1 MNYIS
6 TRYNFTYTKINYVQ
20 DIKRKKGDLDQP
32 AVLTQAEIRNNYKKI
47 ILGRWKQWQ
56 DYLMLICMLQVR
68 LKISWLAEL
77 NVVKILFILIS
88 KLKLTCLPITAVR
101 LGQISGSLF
110 ID

>member
-1 MNYIS
+1 MTVLNFDTQIMKIHFIIIIIIMNYIS

-20 DIKRKKGDLDQP
+20 DKKEKKVIFQP

-68 LKISWLAEL
+68 LKIS
-77 NVVKILFILIS
+77 NS
-88 KLKLTCLPITAVR
+88 C
-101 LGQISGSLF
+101 
-110 ID
+110 